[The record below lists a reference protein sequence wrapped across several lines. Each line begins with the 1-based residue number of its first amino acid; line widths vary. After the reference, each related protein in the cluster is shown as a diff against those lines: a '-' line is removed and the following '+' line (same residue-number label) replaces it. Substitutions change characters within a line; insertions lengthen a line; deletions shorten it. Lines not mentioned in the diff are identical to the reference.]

1 MARRRK
7 DRDVFTTGEVAK
19 LCSVTIRTVINWFET
34 GRLKGYKIPGST
46 ARRIPRESLVE
57 FMRAH
62 DMPLGDLEPQ
72 QRRRRVLVVD
82 DEPAIVD
89 LVQRFLVDLD
99 LFDIETATN
108 GYQAG
113 TRTMTFRPDLLLID
127 YNLGDVTGVDV
138 ARTVRDEPALE
149 GMKILC
155 MSGFLTEETAADLI
169 GEGIDDFIPKPLD
182 LIELRRRIL
191 RLTGL
196 SGPAPSGPA
205 SPGPGS
211 TDSGPGTE
219 SS

>member
-19 LCSVTIRTVINWFET
+19 RCSVTIRTVIHWFET

-62 DMPLGDLEPQ
+62 AMPLGDLESTA
-72 QRRRRVLVVD
+72 RRRRVLVVD

-89 LVQRFLVDLD
+89 LVRRFLVDLD

-108 GYQAG
+108 GYEAG
-113 TRTMTFRPDLLLID
+113 TRTMTFKPDLLLID
-127 YNLGDVTGVDV
+127 YNLGDVNGLDV
-138 ARTVRDEPALE
+138 ARTVRAEPTLE

-155 MSGFLTEETAADLI
+155 MSGFLTAPMVDEVIEQ
-169 GEGIDDFIPKPLD
+169 GIDDFIPKPLD

-196 SGPAPSGPA
+196 SGPEPAGP
-205 SPGPGS
+205 PPER
-211 TDSGPGTE
+211 T
-219 SS
+219 